1 MVLALTSFWQ
11 WFFLFLIWVPLIML
25 WAAALIDIFGRH
37 DMSGGAK
44 VLWILVIFLLPWFG
58 ALVYVLA
65 RPRVVPA

>member
-1 MVLALTSFWQ
+1 MALALTSFWQ

-37 DMSGGAK
+37 DMGGGAK

-58 ALVYVLA
+58 ALLYVLA

>member
-1 MVLALTSFWQ
+1 MALALTSFWQ

-58 ALVYVLA
+58 ALLYVLA

>member
-37 DMSGGAK
+37 DMGGGAK

-58 ALVYVLA
+58 ALLYVLA

>member
-1 MVLALTSFWQ
+1 MALALTSFWQ
-11 WFFLFLIWVPLIML
+11 WFLLFLIWVPLIML

-58 ALVYVLA
+58 ALLYVLA